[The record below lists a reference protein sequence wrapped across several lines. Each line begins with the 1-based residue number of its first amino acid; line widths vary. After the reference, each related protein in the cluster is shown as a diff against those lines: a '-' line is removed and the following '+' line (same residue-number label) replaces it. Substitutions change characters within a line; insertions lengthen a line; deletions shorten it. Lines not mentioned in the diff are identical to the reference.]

1 LLITKYLRRVV
12 AAAAAGSL
20 AGLAIAVPGA
30 ATAAAGPRAMAAG
43 PVRMVAGPQGLSG
56 LRAVPVRTSSTGV
69 TYFELYSALWVS
81 VAGGKSAVYFCLDAD
96 DSHPIGDGTKVQA
109 WQCKGT
115 KNQLWTAV
123 PVSDTTPPPHVSSG
137 AFEFVNADGGYCLD
151 AETAPTPIG
160 NGTKV
165 QLWKCNGRPQQAW
178 FGSGYFNG
186 GETNYVNGRTD
197 PANGSPLCLDV
208 AAPSDGVQAKVQD
221 CKYQDLTQLWDGEP
235 PVSP

>member
-1 LLITKYLRRVV
+1 MRV
-12 AAAAAGSL
+12 
-20 AGLAIAVPGA
+20 
-30 ATAAAGPRAMAAG
+30 RA
-43 PVRMVAGPQGLSG
+43 
-56 LRAVPVRTSSTGV
+56 
-69 TYFELYSALWVS
+69 
-81 VAGGKSAVYFCLDAD
+81 C
-96 DSHPIGDGTKVQA
+96 PIGDG
-109 WQCKGT
+109 
-115 KNQLWTAV
+115 L
-123 PVSDTTPPPHVSSG
+123 

-208 AAPSDGVQAKVQD
+208 AASSDGVQAKVQD